1 MSDQNAIVCAAA
13 LIAGTLLISAEAR
26 SDRPQG
32 QEIRAVAGGELIWW
46 LEPSAKGP
54 RVAACAWDG
63 REIECTS
70 KILADEE

>member
-1 MSDQNAIVCAAA
+1 MTYPNAIVCAAA
-13 LIAGTLLISAEAR
+13 LIAGALLISAEAR

-46 LEPSAKGP
+46 LEPSAQGP

-70 KILADEE
+70 KVLAEEE